1 MKKYS
6 KQLRNCKLQFL
17 LLFLPFHFIFAEELH
32 LSETEQ
38 IWLNSNHKSIKVGI
52 HEYPPLVISK
62 TNKEN
67 EFDGISIQYLRII
80 EKKIGVNFEFV
91 PFDSWAELLE
101 QVKTNKVDMIFAIQ
115 QTPERDQIL
124 LFTDP
129 YLTSNTQIITRKD
142 TNVLSELSSTSKQKV
157 AVVEDSALYSYLKE
171 TYPNIRLVQVK
182 DELNA
187 LAKVSS
193 GEVDFSVGEIS
204 RVSYY
209 FQKELFSNLTISGNI
224 DFQYNFRFGVRKDFP
239 LLRNILQ
246 KALNDI
252 SPKERTIILKNW
264 IYIDHEYFY
273 QSSSFWIGAGC
284 LIFISIIIVI
294 SFWNR
299 ALNKLVTHK
308 TKLLMESEKKHRIAK
323 EEAEAGNRA
332 KSEFLASMSHE
343 IRTPLNGIIGFTDLL
358 IKTNLNETQSNY
370 MKIVHQSAESLLDLV
385 NDILDFSKIEAGKF
399 ELNIEKINI
408 FELVGQAAD
417 VIKYK
422 AKEKGIEVLLN
433 ISPDTPR
440 FIYSDPIRLKQI
452 LINLIGNAVKFT
464 HKGEIEIKITILG
477 EETLQDAKIFQFS
490 VRDTGI
496 GISLENQKK
505 IFEAFSQVD
514 SSSTRK
520 YGGTGLGLTI
530 SNKLLALMNSKLELE
545 SKIGEGSRFY
555 FNLSAIVEEGEVP
568 IYDGLKSINNVLIV
582 DDNQTNRIILQ
593 EMLQLKE
600 INSDIALNGLDAL
613 EKIQSN
619 NYDVI
624 IMDYHM
630 PSMDGIDVIRQ
641 IRKTY
646 SADSSR
652 QPILLLHSSSDDEKL
667 HKVCKELDVQLKILK
682 PIKINDLF
690 MALNRVKI
698 VKADLTKST
707 TEISIK
713 QSEINPLGG
722 SKESLES
729 SANFSSVKVLI
740 VDDDEIN
747 LYLAKSLINQILP
760 GVNILEAANGIQAV
774 EIFKKANPNIIF
786 MDVQMPEMNG
796 YEATIEIRNFE
807 IDSRTPIIALTAG
820 VGKGDSSLCL
830 EAGMDDYASK
840 PIKKVLLENILKK
853 WLPVYVQNNT

>member
-1 MKKYS
+1 MKKYP
-6 KQLRNCKLQFL
+6 KQLTNFILRFL
-17 LLFLPFHFIFAEELH
+17 LLFVPFHFIFAEEFH
-32 LSETEQ
+32 LSETER
-38 IWLNSNHKSIKVGI
+38 IWLNSNHKNIRVGI
-52 HEYPPLVISK
+52 HEYPPLVVSR

-91 PFDSWAELLE
+91 AFDSWSELLE
-101 QVKTNKVDMIFAIQ
+101 QIKANKVDIIFAAQ
-115 QTPERDQIL
+115 QTPERDLFL

-129 YLTSNTQIITRKD
+129 YLTSNTQIIARKD
-142 TNVLSELSSTSKQKV
+142 TNVLGELNYTSNQKV
-157 AVVEDSALYSYLKE
+157 AVVENSALYSYLKE

-187 LAKVSS
+187 LAKVST

-204 RVSYY
+204 RISYY
-209 FQKELFSNLTISGNI
+209 FQKELFSNLTIMGNI
-224 DFQYNFRFGVRKDFP
+224 NFQYNFRFGVRKDFP
-239 LLRNILQ
+239 LLQNILQ

-252 SPKERTIILKNW
+252 SPKDRNIILKNW
-264 IYIDHEYFY
+264 IYIDHKYFY
-273 QSSSFWIGAGC
+273 QSSSFWVGAGG
-284 LIFISIIIVI
+284 LIFIFIIIAI

-299 ALNKLVTHK
+299 TLNQLVTHK
-308 TKLLMESEKKHRIAK
+308 TKLLRESENKHRIAK
-323 EEAEAGNRA
+323 EQAEAGNRA

-358 IKTNLNETQSNY
+358 MKTKLNETQSHY
-370 MKIVHQSAESLLDLV
+370 MQIVHQSAESLLDLV
-385 NDILDFSKIEAGKF
+385 NDILDFAKIEAGKF
-399 ELNIEKINI
+399 ELNIEKVNI
-408 FELVGQAAD
+408 FDLVGQAAD

-433 ISPDTPR
+433 IPPETPR
-440 FIYSDPIRLKQI
+440 FIYSDPIRLRQI

-464 HKGEIEIKITILG
+464 HKGEIEIKIAILG
-477 EETLQDAKIFQFS
+477 EGTLQDAKLFQFS

-496 GISLENQKK
+496 GISVENQKK

-514 SSSTRK
+514 SSATRK

-555 FNLSAIVEEGEVP
+555 FNLSAIIEEGEIP
-568 IYDGLKSINNVLIV
+568 IYDGLKDINNVLIV
-582 DDNQTNRIILQ
+582 DDNKTNRIILQ
-593 EMLQLKE
+593 DMLQLKE
-600 INSDIALNGLDAL
+600 INSDIAVNGLDAL
-613 EKIQSN
+613 EKIQSK

-646 SADSSR
+646 SADSNR
-652 QPILLLHSSSDDEKL
+652 QPILLLHSSSDDEQL

-690 MALNRVKI
+690 MALNRVKV
-698 VKADLTKST
+698 VKTDSIKSSADL
-707 TEISIK
+707 SIK
-713 QSEINPLGG
+713 QSEIISVSDSNENI
-722 SKESLES
+722 ESP
-729 SANFSSVKVLI
+729 ANFSSIKVLI

-747 LYLAKSLINQILP
+747 LYLAKSLFNQILP
-760 GVNILEAANGIQAV
+760 GVKILEAANGIQAV
-774 EIFKKANPNIIF
+774 EIFKKEKPNIIF
-786 MDVQMPEMNG
+786 MDIQMPEMNG
-796 YEATIEIRNFE
+796 YEATIEIRNLE
-807 IDSRTPIIALTAG
+807 IHSRTPIIALTAG
-820 VGKGDSSLCL
+820 IGKRDSALCL
-830 EAGMDDYASK
+830 DAGMDDYASK
-840 PIKKVLLENILKK
+840 PIKKMLLENILKK
-853 WLPVYVQNNT
+853 WLPSLYAE